1 MRQFFLKMQLPV
13 FLISCIVLSGFTQEA
28 ETPEYGWKNQIIG
41 TFTLTQAQ
49 FDNWSQGGENT
60 LAWQLS
66 GTGSFVN
73 ITPKFSWTNS
83 GKLIYGQAKIGDVD
97 ARKSADEI
105 RFESLYE
112 HNLHLPVYPYVSAQL
127 ITQMTKGYQYT
138 EELKIPVSN
147 FMDPGYITFGAGFG
161 YTPVEYLKSRLG
173 VASKITV
180 TKEYAVG
187 ITDDPA
193 TEAVEKTDVEFGMQ
207 SVTELSKQLAEN
219 ILLTS
224 KLELFSNL
232 NRIDEVDVRWD
243 SLLAMKVSRFIDVS
257 LNLELFYDKNI
268 STKRQLKQLLAL
280 GLSYSFL

>member
-1 MRQFFLKMQLPV
+1 MKHFFQRVQLPV
-13 FLISCIVLSGFTQEA
+13 ILISGIFLSGFAQET
-28 ETPEYGWKNQIIG
+28 ETPEYGWKNQVIG
-41 TFTLTQAQ
+41 SFTLTQAQ

-73 ITPKFSWTNS
+73 NTPKFTWTNS
-83 GKLIYGQAKIGDVD
+83 GKLIYGQAKIGDAD

-161 YTPVEYLKSRLG
+161 YTPVEYLKTRLG
-173 VASKITV
+173 AASKITV
-180 TKEYAVG
+180 SKEYAVG

-193 TEAVEKTDVEFGMQ
+193 TETVEKTNVEFGMQ
-207 SVTELSKQLAEN
+207 SVTELSKPLAEN
-219 ILLTS
+219 ILLSS

-243 SLLAMKVSRFIDVS
+243 TLLAMKVSRYIDVS
-257 LNLELFYDKNI
+257 LNMELFYDKNI

-280 GLSYSFL
+280 GLSYTFL

>member
-1 MRQFFLKMQLPV
+1 
-13 FLISCIVLSGFTQEA
+13 
-28 ETPEYGWKNQIIG
+28 
-41 TFTLTQAQ
+41 
-49 FDNWSQGGENT
+49 
-60 LAWQLS
+60 
-66 GTGSFVN
+66 
-73 ITPKFSWTNS
+73 
-83 GKLIYGQAKIGDVD
+83 
-97 ARKSADEI
+97 
-105 RFESLYE
+105 
-112 HNLHLPVYPYVSAQL
+112 
-127 ITQMTKGYQYT
+127 MTKGYQYT